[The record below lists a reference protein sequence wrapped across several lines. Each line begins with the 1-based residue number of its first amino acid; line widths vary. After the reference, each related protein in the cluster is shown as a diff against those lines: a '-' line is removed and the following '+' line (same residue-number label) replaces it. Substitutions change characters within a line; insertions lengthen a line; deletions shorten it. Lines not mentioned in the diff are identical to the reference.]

1 MDGGVVGVLPLIG
14 VLEETEKHVDEID
27 EDISAE
33 HALPEIPRVAHLRE
47 EVEEEHGSTVGVDD
61 GVDTLVSAEETS
73 STRCESVRW
82 GASKSSDGN
91 STRSC
96 AVGEV
101 SVTIWSTGTAEGA
114 QHGCIVGSS
123 LSGTHTN
130 SHEGTDD
137 GCPNREVGKPP
148 KSLKCT
154 NLAED
159 HTEDGDD
166 EETDDEANTVAV
178 DTVLTDRHL
187 GHRSSKTEDEHSH
200 QHEHL
205 ETLQNVDEMSHFLTI
220 DAEEGLSK
228 IAKRVTVGV
237 HVHVDTPDVPA
248 RNGSHE
254 TKDSIESNTRTV
266 TSVGESPTRS
276 H

>member
-1 MDGGVVGVLPLIG
+1 LDGGVVSVLSLVG

-47 EVEEEHGSTVGVDD
+47 EIEEEHGSTVGVDD

-82 GASKSSDGN
+82 GASKSSDGDGTLN
-91 STRSC
+91 C

-101 SVTIWSTGTAEGA
+101 GLTVCSSITAEGA
-114 QHGCIVGSS
+114 QHSCKVGSS
-123 LSGTHTN
+123 LGSTHTD

-137 GCPNREVGKPP
+137 GCPNRKVCKPP

-154 NLAED
+154 NLAKD
-159 HTEDGDD
+159 HTKDGDD
-166 EETDDEANTVAV
+166 EETDDEANTVAMN
-178 DTVLTDRHL
+178 TVFTNRHL
-187 GHRSSKTEDEHSH
+187 GYRSSKTKDEHSH

-205 ETLQNVDEMSHFLTI
+205 ETLQNVDEMSHFLTV

-228 IAKRVTVGV
+228 IAERVTVRV

-254 TKDSIESNTRTV
+254 TKDSV
-266 TSVGESPTRS
+266 
-276 H
+276 